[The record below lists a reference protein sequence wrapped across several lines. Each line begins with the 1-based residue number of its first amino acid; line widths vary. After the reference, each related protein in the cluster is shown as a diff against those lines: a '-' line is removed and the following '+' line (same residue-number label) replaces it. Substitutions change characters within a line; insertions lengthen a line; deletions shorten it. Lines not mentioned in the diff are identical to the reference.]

1 MPYIWAVNS
10 LIADISLWRFPA
22 SLILAAAFVAALW
35 AVERYYAHTRFYRLL
50 TDLRTAVALLLV
62 TAALCIAEGTV
73 AAGLYHSWP
82 FIGFVLLLTASLGL
96 TVLHGLRMRRSA
108 GFLLNHAGL
117 FLILWG
123 ALFGAPDVTQARM
136 QVRRGE
142 SNRLAVTDKGQLVP
156 LPFEIRLERFA
167 AERYDDGS
175 PRQFRSELL
184 LDGQPAEVEV
194 NAPLRHRGYTLYQD
208 GYDTQRGAYTVLLV
222 VRDPWLRVVWL
233 GVALLAA
240 GSLLIL
246 FRK

>member
-10 LIADISLWRFPA
+10 LTVDISLWRFPA
-22 SLILAAAFVAALW
+22 SLILAAAFAAALW
-35 AVERYYAHTRFYRLL
+35 AAERYYSHTQIYRVL
-50 TDLRTAVALLLV
+50 TSLRTAVILLLV
-62 TAALCIAEGTV
+62 TAALCIVEGTV

-82 FIGFVLLLTASLGL
+82 FIGVVLLLTASLGL

-136 QVRRGE
+136 LVRRGE
-142 SNRLAVTDKGQLVP
+142 SCRLARTDKGQLVP

-184 LDGQPAEVEV
+184 LDGQPAAVEV
-194 NAPLRHRGYTLYQD
+194 NAPLRHRGYTIYQD

-233 GVALLAA
+233 GVALLAV